1 LWSSRFSS
9 QDWLQQFVHAGGKAV
24 PASAISRARRR
35 PGTVSLPVVFPRMPG
50 FGFDPLG
57 LQKTFSLQ
65 P

>member
-9 QDWLQQFVHAGGKAV
+9 QDWLQQVVQAGGKGV
-24 PASAISRARRR
+24 PRFGHLAGPPAARR
-35 PGTVSLPVVFPRMPG
+35 GEPVVFPRMPG
-50 FGFDPLG
+50 FGFDPFG